1 MLSSVEQQQD
11 YDQLLDVSGLNC
23 PLPVLKSKAAL
34 ASMSKGQVLK
44 VVSTQSESLREF
56 PTFCRLPE
64 VELMQIEQHE
74 GEYLFWIQKVL

>member
-1 MLSSVEQQQD
+1 MLNSAQQLD

-44 VVSTQSESLREF
+44 VISTQSESLREF
-56 PTFCRLPE
+56 PAFCRQPE
-64 VELMQIEQHE
+64 FQLVKSE
-74 GEYLFWIQKVL
+74 GMATQYIFWIQKII